1 MAGKILDGLYVYP
14 GEKQV
19 CDIGVAKNMWC
30 YLKVN
35 GMLCMDGVHFQTL
48 TSELNIPSG
57 DALQKKLFVGQRITI
72 TVYCCLHRA

>member
-35 GMLCMDGVHFQTL
+35 GIEEILVCSLLSLLSHNRIGFL
-48 TSELNIPSG
+48 LPIFNFLYR
-57 DALQKKLFVGQRITI
+57 ALADRSA
-72 TVYCCLHRA
+72 LHGHP